1 MFARSFAR
9 RLALLGFQ
17 SWVLVLLSDNAA
29 KKKNPP
35 FADSPPFGAESF
47 FAISPRES
55 VRKSF
60 QHEAPSNI
68 WTLDMDR

>member
-29 KKKNPP
+29 KKKKT
-35 FADSPPFGAESF
+35 
-47 FAISPRES
+47 PRS
-55 VRKSF
+55 LIRHRS
-60 QHEAPSNI
+60 APSRFSQFPLGN
-68 WTLDMDR
+68 L